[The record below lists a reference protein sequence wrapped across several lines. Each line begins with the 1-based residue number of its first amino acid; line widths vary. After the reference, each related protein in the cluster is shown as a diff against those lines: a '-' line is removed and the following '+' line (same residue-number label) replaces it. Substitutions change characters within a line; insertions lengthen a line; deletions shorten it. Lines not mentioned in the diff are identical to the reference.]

1 MAHPRFYCSTPITAH
16 SRYTLPDDVAHHA
29 SRALRLRAGEAIVLF
44 DGHGGEYAA
53 TLVFDGS
60 RALADVSG
68 HTPREAE
75 LPGDIVL
82 VQGLPGGDK
91 MDWIIEKAVELGV
104 RRIVPVAAQR
114 SIVQLSG
121 ARLEKRQVHWQRVA
135 ISACEQCGRNRVP
148 DIAPVTSLRDWLAA
162 PFEGERVLCQPDAE
176 TSLMALVARDVTA
189 APGAADPADAP
200 RPRPLA
206 LLVGPEGG
214 WSAEEAAL
222 GVRAGVTP
230 VRFGSRVLR
239 TETAGMAM
247 LAAISARR
255 GWL

>member
-29 SRALRLRAGEAIVLF
+29 SRALRLRTGDTIVLF
-44 DGHGGEYAA
+44 DGRGGEYAA

-60 RALADVSG
+60 RALADVG
-68 HTPREAE
+68 DHLPREAE

-148 DIAPVTSLRDWLAA
+148 DVAPVTSLRDWLAA
-162 PFEGERVLCQPDAE
+162 PFEGERVLCHPEAE
-176 TSLMALVARDVTA
+176 KSLMTLAAPEGIHARDA
-189 APGAADPADAP
+189 SDPSDAP
-200 RPRPLA
+200 APRPLA

-222 GVRAGVTP
+222 VVRAGVTP
-230 VRFGSRVLR
+230 VRFGDRVLR
-239 TETAGMAM
+239 TETAGLAM

-255 GWL
+255 GWV

>member
-1 MAHPRFYCSTPITAH
+1 MAHHRFYCSTPITAH

-29 SRALRLRAGEAIVLF
+29 SRALRLRAGDTIVLF
-44 DGHGGEYAA
+44 DGRGGEYAA

-60 RALADVSG
+60 RALADVGDHVS
-68 HTPREAE
+68 REAE

-135 ISACEQCGRNRVP
+135 ISACEQCGRNRLP
-148 DIAPVTSLRDWLAA
+148 DVAPVTSLRDWLAA
-162 PFEGERVLCQPDAE
+162 PFEGARVLCQPDAG
-176 TSLMALVARDVTA
+176 TSLMALVAHDAKA
-189 APGAADPADAP
+189 APDATEP
-200 RPRPLA
+200 VSGSAPPPLA

-222 GVRAGVTP
+222 VQRAGVTP
-230 VRFGSRVLR
+230 VRFGDRVLR
-239 TETAGMAM
+239 TETAGIAM

-255 GWL
+255 GWV